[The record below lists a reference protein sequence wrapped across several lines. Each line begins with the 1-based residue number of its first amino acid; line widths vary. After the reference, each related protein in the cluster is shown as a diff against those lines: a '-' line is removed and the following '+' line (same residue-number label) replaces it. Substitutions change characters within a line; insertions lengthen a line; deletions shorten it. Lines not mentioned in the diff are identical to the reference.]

1 MADGTGFIRAE
12 QIGGVW
18 WLVDPDGRPFL
29 SKGVNHVNFGG
40 DRSPALG
47 RSPYADAVSARYGGP
62 EAWAEATAER
72 LKGWGFNTI
81 GSWSSHSM
89 FDRGLAYTF
98 ILDVGAKSGGDWQKG
113 LFPDVFADGFRQAA
127 ECVAEAECAAR
138 RDDPFLL
145 GYFTDNELRWGP
157 DWRSDRGLL
166 ADFWEMPEGSAGR
179 AAAREFVRECRGGT
193 GPLSDVWDAGHARWD
208 DAFVQKVS
216 EQYFRV
222 CAEAIR
228 RHDPN
233 HMILGCRFAVRV
245 PRAVIAGMAPH
256 VDIVSH
262 NEYDFRP
269 DVEKLG
275 QVHEW
280 SGKPV
285 MLTEFSFKALDSDL
299 PCTRGAA
306 TPVATQQER
315 ADCFESY
322 VTALM
327 ELPFMVGY
335 HWFQYSDQPAEGR
348 FDGENSNYGLVTGD
362 DEPWEL
368 LTERMTAVSARID
381 EVHRK
386 GAR

>member
-1 MADGTGFIRAE
+1 MADRTGFIRAE
-12 QIGGVW
+12 QTDGVW
-18 WLVDPDGRPFL
+18 WLADPGGRAVL
-29 SKGVNHVNFGG
+29 SRGVNHVHSGG

-47 RSPYADAVSARYGGP
+47 RSPYADVVRAKYGSP
-62 EAWAEATAER
+62 EAWAEASADR
-72 LKGWGFNTI
+72 LRGWGFNTI
-81 GSWSSHSM
+81 GSWSSPAM
-89 FDRGLAYTF
+89 LDRGLAYTY
-98 ILDVGAKSGGDWQKG
+98 ILDMGAKSGGDWQKG
-113 LFPDVFADGFRQAA
+113 LFPDVFSDEFRRTA
-127 ECVAEAECAAR
+127 ERIAEAECAPR
-138 RDDPFLL
+138 RDDPLLL

-179 AAAREFVRECRGGT
+179 AAAREFVRERSGAT
-193 GPLSDVWDAGHARWD
+193 GQVDFARRD
-208 DAFVQKVS
+208 GAFVQKVS
-216 EQYFRV
+216 EQYFGV

-245 PRAVIAGMAPH
+245 PRSVIAGMAPY

-262 NEYDFRP
+262 NEYEFRP
-269 DVEKLG
+269 DVEKLR
-275 QVHEW
+275 QAHEW

-285 MLTEFSFKALDSDL
+285 MLTEFSFKALDSGL

-315 ADCFESY
+315 ADCFERY

-335 HWFQYSDQPAEGR
+335 HWFQYSDPPAEGR
-348 FDGENSNYGLVTGD
+348 FDGENSNYGVVTGD

-368 LTERMTAVSARID
+368 LTERMTEVSARID
-381 EVHRK
+381 DIHSK
-386 GAR
+386 GAP